1 MRELALLC
9 YAENLLSD
17 DEFRVP
23 WEDNRSKNAH
33 FLWDKYSFFDPQNM
47 DEPECKVEFWVQ
59 KEIFPRLDMFWRF
72 HQLLSANKRLYAMA
86 WKESIGYK
94 DA

>member
-1 MRELALLC
+1 VLDFRDKYMSSLKAMRELALLC

-47 DEPECKVEFWVQ
+47 DEPECKVEF
-59 KEIFPRLDMFWRF
+59 
-72 HQLLSANKRLYAMA
+72 
-86 WKESIGYK
+86 
-94 DA
+94 